1 MALDERKWEALR
13 RAHAAHL
20 RELGDDLREVGDDL
34 DRSEE
39 FETALDL
46 REAVVIGK
54 A

>member
-1 MALDERKWEALR
+1 MALEREWKALR

-20 RELGDDLREVGDDL
+20 RELGKDL
-34 DRSEE
+34 DRGEK

-54 A
+54 TAE